1 MLFSSKLQRF
11 VEQLAMKH
19 EVDLTQIGASLCL
32 ALPPSSDYLVL
43 QRLDAW
49 HLYIARV
56 VEEGNT
62 YFIPDPSVLVFTCLR
77 WWLPLEVLYSE
88 AEWQKFVSSR
98 LLGTTAQGQDHQG
111 MDLVDFIEAWAQ
123 RLLDE
128 GWLAHGEKVDK
139 PTGRMAGCQST
150 NHTECYGELWQCAAC
165 NKVVCYA
172 EGTDNHP
179 ELCDDCWAKRYAS
192 PQSSE
197 TEDRTDMD
205 DQSIVVA
212 CDCIEYGDECGTWLE
227 LTPDGFLA
235 LEDKD
240 GLRVSI
246 MLPQWLDDAV
256 RNAVQRKKSG
266 VD

>member
-1 MLFSSKLQRF
+1 MLFASKLQQF
-11 VEQLAMKH
+11 VEQLVMKH

-56 VEEGNT
+56 VEEGDT
-62 YFIPDPSVLVFTCLR
+62 YFIPDPSVLVFTRLR
-77 WWLPLEVLYSE
+77 WWMPLEVLYSE

-98 LLGTTAQGQDHQG
+98 LLRTTAQGQDRQDV
-111 MDLVDFIEAWAQ
+111 DLVDFMEAWAQ

-128 GWLAHGEKVDK
+128 GWLAHGEKVDRS
-139 PTGRMAGCQST
+139 TGRMAGCQST

-179 ELCDDCWAKRYAS
+179 ELCDDCWAKRYE
-192 PQSSE
+192 P
-197 TEDRTDMD
+197 T
-205 DQSIVVA
+205 IVLA
-212 CDCIEYGDECGTWLE
+212 CDCSEKECGAWLE
-227 LTPDGFLA
+227 LTPDGIMA
-235 LEDKD
+235 LEDQD

-246 MLPQWLDDAV
+246 MLPTWLDEAI
-256 RNAVQRKKSG
+256 RNALRVQQVMESTPEKEN
-266 VD
+266 